1 MGRGTALRSSV
12 VEGRRHQRN
21 SFDESKALSPRAPP
35 PSRSARWSPSSAIAG
50 TERNRQAPSFSRC
63 DASEVLGTA
72 RGKTPGVFDRVTPKF
87 LGPGG
92 RTGFG
97 SIKLD
102 ARPGLRKRN
111 PGSEWRIANSEWKFL
126 VSYSLLLFAT
136 RHSPF
141 AKKTRQA
148 ERRQTPPH
156 QSAPSGAARALRG
169 ALRLPAFHRGSHG
182 SEPTPPLSSSPRF
195 LGRGFGGRYSASAC
209 PSPAIQSQAGHN
221 AGRAFSRSRPGAE
234 VTSPC
239 PQAPLSLHQPE

>member
-1 MGRGTALRSSV
+1 MRCIRGFGHGTGQDAGR
-12 VEGRRHQRN
+12 
-21 SFDESKALSPRAPP
+21 
-35 PSRSARWSPSSAIAG
+35 
-50 TERNRQAPSFSRC
+50 
-63 DASEVLGTA
+63 
-72 RGKTPGVFDRVTPKF
+72 DRVTPKF

-148 ERRQTPPH
+148 ERRQTPYAVHPH
-156 QSAPSGAARALRG
+156 HTGAARALRG
-169 ALRLPAFHRGSHG
+169 ALRLPAFHRGSRG

-195 LGRGFGGRYSASAC
+195 LGRNFGGRYSASIY
-209 PSPAIQSQAGHN
+209 PSPAIQSQAGRN
-221 AGRAFSRSRPGAE
+221 AGRAFCRSRPGAE

-239 PQAPLSLHQPE
+239 PQAPLSLRQPE

>member
-1 MGRGTALRSSV
+1 MRCIRGFGHGT
-12 VEGRRHQRN
+12 GQ
-21 SFDESKALSPRAPP
+21 D
-35 PSRSARWSPSSAIAG
+35 AG
-50 TERNRQAPSFSRC
+50 P
-63 DASEVLGTA
+63 
-72 RGKTPGVFDRVTPKF
+72 DRVTPKF
-87 LGPGG
+87 SRPGG

-97 SIKLD
+97 SITLG
-102 ARPGLRKRN
+102 ARPGLRSAIREAN
-111 PGSEWRIANSEWKFL
+111 CEWRIANGSFWSRTLCF
-126 VSYSLLLFAT
+126 YSLLAI

-195 LGRGFGGRYSASAC
+195 LGPDFGGRYSAVTC
-209 PSPAIQSQAGHN
+209 PSPAIQSQAGRN

>member
-1 MGRGTALRSSV
+1 MPLPLP
-12 VEGRRHQRN
+12 
-21 SFDESKALSPRAPP
+21 LSR
-35 PSRSARWSPSSAIAG
+35 
-50 TERNRQAPSFSRC
+50 ERKEQAPSFSRC
-63 DASEVLGTA
+63 GASEVLGTA
-72 RGKTPGVFDRVTPKF
+72 RGTKDAGRDRVTPKF
-87 LGPGG
+87 SRPGG

-97 SIKLD
+97 SIKLG
-102 ARPGLRKRN
+102 ARPGLRSAIREAN
-111 PGSEWRIANSEWKFL
+111 CEWRIANGVFSF
-126 VSYSLLLFAT
+126 VFYSLLAI

-195 LGRGFGGRYSASAC
+195 LGRGFGGRYSASIY
-209 PSPAIQSQAGHN
+209 PSPAIQSQAGRN

-239 PQAPLSLHQPE
+239 PQAPLSLRQPE